1 MRLEFWLPRFC
12 FYGAVL
18 LALQLNQ
25 AEAAF
30 PPVDPVLTTAGIA
43 ANPQAAYGGFLGNG
57 FLGRALGIDE
67 TSGVRLGGFLIPEF
81 DWVASGGVKPDSSFG
96 GIALGLNAS
105 VDMARALEIPGGTLG
120 VELLV
125 SNGGANNDAAGS
137 VQQYTN
143 FDATE
148 PRDRQQMTQLWWRQR
163 LFDDRLLLQIGKMNG
178 AAIFNTVLNPVI
190 VKDPHLQD
198 SSISNLIYVPVG
210 LNTTLFGR
218 LSAYPDTAYGVVV
231 HFAPTTNMY
240 ASYGIFDGNL
250 GFGDTGR
257 DWWPEVN
264 DYKFHIGELGYSWR
278 LGKVGMPGRIGLGG
292 WRQTGDLYTPA
303 LTVEDGATGYYLFAN
318 QRLWYQHPSLN
329 NAGLIGYLQYGHTG
343 SDASI
348 VNTYLGAGLT
358 GIGLV
363 PGRPQDTISF
373 GVARSSLNEE
383 PGAGWFFFPD
393 VTSDS
398 MDLGSSELMLQATYQ
413 TNLAF
418 GTPANYWT
426 LSAVAGYTYI
436 PNPGQRPDLPP
447 AHVFSVRLVALF

>member
-190 VKDPHLQD
+190 VNDP
-198 SSISNLIYVPVG
+198 PC
-210 LNTTLFGR
+210 R
-218 LSAYPDTAYGVVV
+218 
-231 HFAPTTNMY
+231 
-240 ASYGIFDGNL
+240 
-250 GFGDTGR
+250 
-257 DWWPEVN
+257 
-264 DYKFHIGELGYSWR
+264 
-278 LGKVGMPGRIGLGG
+278 
-292 WRQTGDLYTPA
+292 TPA
-303 LTVEDGATGYYLFAN
+303 LA
-318 QRLWYQHPSLN
+318 
-329 NAGLIGYLQYGHTG
+329 
-343 SDASI
+343 
-348 VNTYLGAGLT
+348 
-358 GIGLV
+358 
-363 PGRPQDTISF
+363 
-373 GVARSSLNEE
+373 
-383 PGAGWFFFPD
+383 
-393 VTSDS
+393 
-398 MDLGSSELMLQATYQ
+398 
-413 TNLAF
+413 
-418 GTPANYWT
+418 T
-426 LSAVAGYTYI
+426 LSTFLLDSTPRFLEGFLPI
-436 PNPGQRPDLPP
+436 PTPP
-447 AHVFSVRLVALF
+447 TG